1 MKIAN
6 ETKVGILA
14 AFSIALLIIGY
25 NFLKGNSIFSSETVL
40 YARYSRVDGLAV
52 SKPVLINGFQIGRVD
67 KLILQPN
74 GTIIATL
81 KIQGK
86 YDIPKNS
93 IAKLEST
100 DLLGSKAIVMA
111 LGTGQDFAQDGDT
124 LNANVEKNLMEAVQ
138 PVQKKAELIIG
149 KMDSIL
155 TSVNTILNPNFQ
167 KNVDKS
173 FNSIAATLTSLEGTS
188 KKVDGLVGTESKR
201 IAAIL
206 ANAESIS
213 LNLKNNNEKINAILN
228 NINTITDQVAAA
240 NFKQTLDN
248 ANKAVSDLQGIVT
261 KVNNGQGTLGL
272 LVNDTKMYDNLNNA
286 SKNLDNLI
294 IDLKENPKRYVHFSV
309 FGGGNKRTNNKRP
322 VST

>member
-1 MKIAN
+1 VKIAN

-14 AFSIALLIIGY
+14 AFSIAVLIIGY

-40 YARYSRVDGLAV
+40 YARYARVDGLAV

-67 KLILQPN
+67 KLVLQPN
-74 GTIIATL
+74 GEIVATL
-81 KIQGK
+81 KIKGK

-93 IAKLEST
+93 IARLEGT

-111 LGTGQDFAQDGDT
+111 LGTGKDYALDGDT
-124 LNANVEKNLMEAVQ
+124 LNANVAQNLMEAVE
-138 PVQKKAELIIG
+138 PVQKKAQLIIG

-155 TSVNTILNPNFQ
+155 TSVNTILNPDFQ
-167 KNVDKS
+167 NNVNKS
-173 FNSIAATLTSLEGTS
+173 FNSIAATLASLEGTS
-188 KKVDGLVGTESKR
+188 KKVDGLVGTEGKR
-201 IAAIL
+201 ISAIL

-213 LNLKNNNEKINAILN
+213 ANLKNNNAKINAILN

-240 NFKQTLDN
+240 NFKQTIDN
-248 ANKAVSDLQGIVT
+248 ANKAVADLQGIVT
-261 KVNNGQGTLGL
+261 KVNDGKGTLGL
-272 LVNDTKMYDNLNNA
+272 LVNDTKMYDNLNSA

-309 FGGGNKRTNNKRP
+309 FGGGSKDK
-322 VST
+322 

>member
-1 MKIAN
+1 MKITN

-25 NFLKGNSIFSSETVL
+25 NFLKGNAIFSSETVL
-40 YARYSRVDGLAV
+40 YARYSHVDGLAV
-52 SKPVLINGFQIGRVD
+52 SKPVLINGYQIGRVD
-67 KLILQPN
+67 KLQLQPD
-74 GTIIATL
+74 GTILATL
-81 KIQGK
+81 KIKGK

-93 IAKLEST
+93 IARLEST

-111 LGTGQDFAQDGDT
+111 LGNGKDLALDGDT
-124 LNANVEKNLMEAVQ
+124 LNANVEKNLMEAVE

-155 TSVNTILNPNFQ
+155 TSVNSILNPDFQ
-167 KNVDKS
+167 KNVNKS

-188 KKVDGLVGTESKR
+188 KKVDGLVGTEGKR
-201 IAAIL
+201 ISAIL
-206 ANAESIS
+206 ANAEAIS
-213 LNLKNNNEKINAILN
+213 LNLKNNNQKINAILT

-240 NFKQTLDN
+240 NFKQTIDN
-248 ANKAVSDLQGIVT
+248 ANKAVADLQGIVT

-309 FGGGNKRTNNKRP
+309 FGGGASKDK
-322 VST
+322 

>member
-25 NFLKGNSIFSSETVL
+25 NFLKGNAIFSSETVL
-40 YARYSRVDGLAV
+40 YAKYSHVDGLGV
-52 SKPVLINGFQIGRVD
+52 SKPVMINGFQIGRVD
-67 KLILQPN
+67 KLQLQPD
-74 GTIIATL
+74 GSIVATL
-81 KIQGK
+81 KIKGK
-86 YDIPKNS
+86 YEIPKNS

-111 LGTGQDFAQDGDT
+111 LGTGNDFAQDGDT
-124 LNANVEKNLMEAVQ
+124 LYANVAKGLLETVE
-138 PVQKKAELIIG
+138 PVQKKAELIIA

-173 FNSIAATLTSLEGTS
+173 FNSIASTLASLEATS
-188 KKVDGLVGTESKR
+188 KKVDNLVGSEGSR
-201 IAAIL
+201 ISSILSNVEAIS
-206 ANAESIS
+206 N
-213 LNLKNNNEKINAILN
+213 NLKQNNQKINAILN

-240 NFKQTLDN
+240 NFKQTIDN
-248 ANKAVSDLQGIVT
+248 ANKAVADLQGIVT

-309 FGGGNKRTNNKRP
+309 FGGGNKKDK
-322 VST
+322 